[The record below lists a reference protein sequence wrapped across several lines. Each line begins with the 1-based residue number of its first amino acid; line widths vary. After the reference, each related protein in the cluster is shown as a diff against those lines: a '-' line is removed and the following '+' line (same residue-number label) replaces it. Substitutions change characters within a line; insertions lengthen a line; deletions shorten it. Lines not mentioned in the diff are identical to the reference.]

1 MWSAGTAFWKLL
13 LKQFDDL
20 LVKILIGSAIV
31 SFLLA
36 LVDGEHGAHAFLEP
50 AVILLILAANAAVGV
65 ITETNAG
72 KAIEELKAYAADVAT
87 VVRSGEWAHV
97 KPHPSTAPPWALSL
111 EAVVCRPPLHPAC
124 QGGGAGGRG
133 GSDG

>member
-1 MWSAGTAFWKLL
+1 M
-13 LKQFDDL
+13 QFDDL

-36 LVDGEHGAHAFLEP
+36 LLDGEHGVNAFLEP

-72 KAIEELKAYAADVAT
+72 KAIEELKAYTADVAT
-87 VVRSGEWAHV
+87 VVRSGEWA
-97 KPHPSTAPPWALSL
+97 
-111 EAVVCRPPLHPAC
+111 
-124 QGGGAGGRG
+124 
-133 GSDG
+133 